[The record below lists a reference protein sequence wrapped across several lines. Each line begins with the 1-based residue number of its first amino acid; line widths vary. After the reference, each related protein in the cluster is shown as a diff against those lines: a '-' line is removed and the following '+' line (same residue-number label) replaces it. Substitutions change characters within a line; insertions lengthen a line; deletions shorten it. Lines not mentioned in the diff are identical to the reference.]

1 MEVFKRLMKM
11 VKPHWWRLLLA
22 MICMG
27 LVAAATS
34 AVAFLI
40 KPLLDE
46 VFIAKDLN
54 QLKMIPGAVLAI
66 YVLKGAFFFGQSYWM
81 NYVGLSIVNDLRDR
95 LYAHMMSL
103 SLSFFHRNSS
113 GVLMSRITNDVNLIQ
128 GSVSDV
134 VTGLIMDLFTV
145 VGLVFVIFYRDWKLA
160 IFGIFVG
167 PLTVYPLY
175 YFGRRLRSLAKQGQ
189 VVMGDLT
196 SVLTETFQGIR
207 IVKAF
212 NMEEYENQRFARE
225 NWRRF
230 VINMRSVAIRSISS
244 PFMES
249 LGGLCVAGIIWYGG
263 YQVIKGTATPGSF
276 VSFMTA
282 LLLLYE
288 PIKRITRLNVTIQQ
302 GIAAAERV
310 YEILDLEPEIK
321 DKEGAVELPPIQES
335 VEFRDVYFAY
345 DDGADVLKGINLKVR
360 TGEVLALVGVSG
372 GGKTTLVNLIP
383 RFYDVRQGAVL
394 IDGYDVRDVTMK
406 SLRNQIAVVS
416 QNVILFNDTV
426 RNNIAY
432 GSFDR
437 SEEEIVNAAKASYS
451 YEFIMAMPQGFD
463 TVIGERGVRLSGGQ
477 RQRLAMARALVK
489 NAPILILDEATSSLD
504 TESEQ
509 VVQKALENLM
519 MGRTTL
525 VIAHRLST
533 VRNADRIL
541 TICDGKIV
549 EEGNHQQLME
559 KNGEYRRLYE
569 MQFRMDEPL
578 NLPEQIEGPG
588 GTSGPGG
595 E

>member
-1 MEVFKRLMKM
+1 MY
-11 VKPHWWRLLLA
+11 
-22 MICMG
+22 I
-27 LVAAATS
+27 
-34 AVAFLI
+34 
-40 KPLLDE
+40 
-46 VFIAKDLN
+46 
-54 QLKMIPGAVLAI
+54 
-66 YVLKGAFFFGQSYWM
+66 LKGVFFFGQSYWM

-134 VTGLIMDLFTV
+134 VTGLIMDFFTI

-196 SVLTETFQGIR
+196 SVLTETFQGVR

-230 VINMRSVAIRSISS
+230 IINMRSVAIRSISS
-244 PFMES
+244 PLMES
-249 LGGLCVAGIIWYGG
+249 IGGLCVAGIIWYGG
-263 YQVIKGTATPGSF
+263 YQVIQGNSTPGSF

-302 GIAAAERV
+302 GISAAERV

-321 DKEGAVELPPIQES
+321 DKEGAVDLPPIREGI
-335 VEFRDVYFAY
+335 EFKDVYFSY
-345 DDGADVLKGINLKVR
+345 DDGEDVLKGINLKVR

-372 GGKTTLVNLIP
+372 GGKTTLVNIIP

-394 IDGYDVRDVTMK
+394 IDGHDVRDVTMK

-437 SEEEIVNAAKASYS
+437 SEEEIINAAKASYS
-451 YEFIMAMPQGFD
+451 YEFIMNMPQGFD
-463 TVIGERGVRLSGGQ
+463 TVIGERGVRPLRRSASALGHGQ
-477 RQRLAMARALVK
+477 
-489 NAPILILDEATSSLD
+489 
-504 TESEQ
+504 
-509 VVQKALENLM
+509 
-519 MGRTTL
+519 
-525 VIAHRLST
+525 
-533 VRNADRIL
+533 
-541 TICDGKIV
+541 
-549 EEGNHQQLME
+549 
-559 KNGEYRRLYE
+559 
-569 MQFRMDEPL
+569 
-578 NLPEQIEGPG
+578 
-588 GTSGPGG
+588 GTC
-595 E
+595 